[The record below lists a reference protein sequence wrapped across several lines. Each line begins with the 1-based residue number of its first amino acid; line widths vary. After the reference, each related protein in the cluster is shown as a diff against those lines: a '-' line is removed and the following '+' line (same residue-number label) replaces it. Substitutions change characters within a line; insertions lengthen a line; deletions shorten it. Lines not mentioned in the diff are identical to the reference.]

1 MTSILR
7 TVVVAAL
14 LAAWSF
20 PAVAATNEGSA
31 GQSRSSV
38 AQVASSSGAGSASR
52 SGATSDPAQSYAQRE
67 QQKPDL
73 QNFQGGEGYVY
84 IGGGV
89 LTAALLILLILILI

>member
-7 TVVVAAL
+7 RVVVAAL

-20 PAVAATNEGSA
+20 PAAALANESG
-31 GQSRSSV
+31 GQSRT
-38 AQVASSSGAGSASR
+38 AMTELASSSGAGSASR
-52 SGATSDPAQSYAQRE
+52 TGAADQAQRYAERE

-84 IGGGV
+84 IGGSV
-89 LTAALLILLILILI
+89 LTAALLILLILILV

>member
-7 TVVVAAL
+7 TVVVAVL

-20 PAVAATNEGSA
+20 PAGAATNEGSA
-31 GQSRSSV
+31 RQSR
-38 AQVASSSGAGSASR
+38 AQVTELAGGAGASR
-52 SGATSDPAQSYAQRE
+52 TATEQAQGYAERE

-89 LTAALLILLILILI
+89 LTVVLLVLLILILV

>member
-7 TVVVAAL
+7 TVVVASL

-20 PAVAATNEGSA
+20 PAAAATSEGSA
-31 GQSRSSV
+31 GQSRPSV
-38 AQVASSSGAGSASR
+38 TQVASSSETGAASR
-52 SGATSDPAQSYAQRE
+52 SGAASEQAQSYADRE

>member
-1 MTSILR
+1 MKSILR

-20 PAVAATNEGSA
+20 PAAAATTQGSA
-31 GQSRSSV
+31 GESR
-38 AQVASSSGAGSASR
+38 AQVTQLASSSGTGSASR
-52 SGATSDPAQSYAQRE
+52 SGAASEQAQGYAARE

-89 LTAALLILLILILI
+89 LTVALLILLILILV

>member
-20 PAVAATNEGSA
+20 PAAAATNEGAS
-31 GQSRSSV
+31 GTSRAPVTEV
-38 AQVASSSGAGSASR
+38 ATSSGAASAST
-52 SGATSDPAQSYAQRE
+52 GAVSDQAQRYAARE
-67 QQKPDL
+67 QQKPDV

-84 IGGGV
+84 IGGSV
-89 LTAALLILLILILI
+89 LTVALLIVLILILV

>member
-7 TVVVAAL
+7 TVVVAVL

-20 PAVAATNEGSA
+20 PAVAATNEGRA
-31 GQSRSSV
+31 GQSR
-38 AQVASSSGAGSASR
+38 AQVTEVAGGAGASR
-52 SGATSDPAQSYAQRE
+52 PATDQAQRYAERE

-89 LTAALLILLILILI
+89 LTAVLLILLILILV

>member
-7 TVVVAAL
+7 RVVVAAL

-20 PAVAATNEGSA
+20 PAAAATNASGA
-31 GQSRSSV
+31 QSRTPV
-38 AQVASSSGAGSASR
+38 TELASSSGAGGGSR
-52 SGATSDPAQSYAQRE
+52 TGAAADQAQGYAERE

-84 IGGGV
+84 IGGSV
-89 LTAALLILLILILI
+89 LTAALLILLILILV

>member
-1 MTSILR
+1 MMSILR
-7 TVVVAAL
+7 RVVVVAL

-20 PAVAATNEGSA
+20 PAAAATSES
-31 GQSRSSV
+31 QSRAPV
-38 AQVASSSGAGSASR
+38 TELASSSGASR
-52 SGATSDPAQSYAQRE
+52 TGAEVSDPAQGYAERE

-89 LTAALLILLILILI
+89 LTAALLILLILILV